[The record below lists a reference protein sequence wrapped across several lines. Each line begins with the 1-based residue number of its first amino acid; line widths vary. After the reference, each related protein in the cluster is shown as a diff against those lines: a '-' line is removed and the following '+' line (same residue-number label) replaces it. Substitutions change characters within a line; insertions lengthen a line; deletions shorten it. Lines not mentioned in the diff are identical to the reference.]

1 MSEFRAERL
10 AVLIKEELGRILQ
23 RDLKDPRIGFASIT
37 NVRVSKD
44 MSHAK
49 IYVSVL
55 GDKEQQQATMK
66 GLESAKGF
74 IRSELGKRIRLRH
87 TPEIHF
93 TADTSLEE
101 GARILSLIDQIQKE
115 GRENQP

>member
-10 AVLIKEELGRILQ
+10 AVLIKEELGDIIQ
-23 RDLKDPRIGFASIT
+23 KELKDPRIGFTSIT

-44 MSHAK
+44 ISHAK
-49 IYVSVL
+49 IYVSVF
-55 GDKEQQQATMK
+55 GDQEQQGATMK

-74 IRSELGKRIRLRH
+74 IRTELGKRIRLRY

-93 TADTSLEE
+93 VFDNSLEE
-101 GARILSLIDQIQKE
+101 GAKVLSLIHQMQKE
-115 GRENQP
+115 GGEEQP